1 MNKGYYIIGMPSSG
15 KTTFLAALGHLLDIG
30 TDMNWRLIHCNNR
43 EYLMEV
49 SARWAS
55 CKQMEHTPL
64 NTQGVME
71 LILADKGGNEYY
83 IKLIDRAGEFFKRR
97 KRSPERDYEIQD
109 GIRGN
114 TVLFFLNFANLKR
127 EPLEGVLPEELRENG
142 LSEGAKEYKE
152 IYKKMIRD
160 FDLSVQADH
169 VALLQ
174 TILDSKEKQIN
185 ISLVVSA
192 WDIFEG
198 GGKLPENVIKDR
210 APLFWQML
218 QSHLDVLDL
227 TYWGLSA
234 QGGDW
239 SEKTEREKI
248 MDTDILQRTKLVN
261 DKGEASSDITLLL
274 S

>member
-1 MNKGYYIIGMPSSG
+1 MNKGYYIVGMPSSG
-15 KTTFLAALGHLLDIG
+15 KTTFLAALGYLLDMD
-30 TDMNWRLIHCNNR
+30 TDMDWKLIQCNNR

-55 CKQMEHTPL
+55 CKQMEHTPID
-64 NTQGVME
+64 TEGVIE

-97 KRSPERDYEIQD
+97 RRPIERDTEIQD

-114 TVLFFLNFANLKR
+114 TVLFFLNFTNLKR
-127 EPLEGVLPEELRENG
+127 EPLEGVLPEELRDTK
-142 LSEGAKEYKE
+142 LSEDTKEYKE
-152 IYKKMIRD
+152 IYKKMIGA

-174 TILDSKEKQIN
+174 TMLDSKEKQIN

-198 GGKLPENVIKDR
+198 SGMPPEDVIKDR

-218 QSHLDVLDL
+218 QSHLDVLNL

-239 SEKTEREKI
+239 SEETELEKI
-248 MDTDILQRTKLVN
+248 MDTDILKRIKLVD
-261 DKGEASSDITLLL
+261 DKGKVFSDITLLL